1 MDFPPVR
8 KVAGT
13 ELAFYNSA
21 ADTSTVFADGIA
33 AVIAD
38 ASTFKISFYEKIP
51 HNNEMMGRFV
61 VNLTLS
67 RVGIKDLQDHLAR
80 IVQDIEMQ
88 EAAAK

>member
-13 ELAFYNSA
+13 ELPFYNSP
-21 ADTSTVFADGIA
+21 ADVDTIFADGIA
-33 AVIAD
+33 ALIAD
-38 ASTFKISFYEKIP
+38 ESTFKVSFYEKIP

-67 RVGIKDLQDHLAR
+67 RVGIKELQNHLNR
-80 IVQDIEMQ
+80 IVQDIEAQ
-88 EAAAK
+88 EAASK